1 MAVFKCQMCGGD
13 LLPSTE
19 DPRIGICQYCDSR
32 MPLPTVEDEKTL
44 NRFNRA
50 NHYRMSSDFDRA
62 KDAYEKLL
70 EDFPDSAQAYWGL
83 LLSRYGIEY
92 VKDPKT
98 GRQLPTCHRLQL
110 HSIQDDPDYQQA
122 LKYASVSARAEYQR
136 QAAEISRIQKE
147 SLALSAKEPPYDI
160 FICYKEQDDH
170 TRQRTRDSVIAQDIY
185 TALVKEGYKVF
196 FSRITLESRLGKQ
209 YEPIIYAALRSAKV
223 MLVVTT
229 SREHCS
235 AVWVKNEWSRFLDMM
250 AEDPGKKALI
260 PVFSGMD
267 AYDLPEQFESMQ
279 ALDYSKIGAMQ
290 DLLHGIQKLIKNLG
304 QNTTG
309 HGAQASET
317 VPLFQRI
324 ALFLE
329 AKNYSQAIAY
339 CNRVLDQS
347 PSSSKAYFYLAM
359 CDLQCPS
366 ENHLLEICQ
375 EEPEQ
380 LLENQ
385 NFHYACRFA
394 SPQEKKELLVYA
406 SRSFQS
412 LKRKYDGLIED
423 AREKA
428 DGLKR
433 QRDSQHDSLQNVL
446 HTIQTLKEDENNWQL
461 TLQEY
466 TRDAD
471 DLEHKLSEKQYTTS
485 SINKEYG
492 YFSITFPTLKYL
504 YALLAFSLGLFSI
517 LLILDVF
524 INNYDFGTVFGAV
537 ILIVVSGLAAFF
549 FASMTSSMFQKSYPT
564 KHQKFKEASQFIR
577 DKTPQLKKLK
587 QQCKQAEQEYFRAQ
601 SKSESFAA
609 ANKSALQGY
618 DRIKEQAQQADQAVQ
633 TLQDSYMSYAQQAR
647 KLGVSADL
655 S

>member
-19 DPRIGICQYCDSR
+19 DPRIGICQYCDSW

-260 PVFSGMD
+260 PDHKFSEIRWDEDTGEENTMEMSD
-267 AYDLPEQFESMQ
+267 EEIVRKFQL
-279 ALDYSKIGAMQ
+279 LDNQ
-290 DLLHGIQKLIKNLG
+290 RNLQK
-304 QNTTG
+304 
-309 HGAQASET
+309 
-317 VPLFQRI
+317 R
-324 ALFLE
+324 
-329 AKNYSQAIAY
+329 
-339 CNRVLDQS
+339 
-347 PSSSKAYFYLAM
+347 
-359 CDLQCPS
+359 
-366 ENHLLEICQ
+366 EICR
-375 EEPEQ
+375 
-380 LLENQ
+380 
-385 NFHYACRFA
+385 RF
-394 SPQEKKELLVYA
+394 
-406 SRSFQS
+406 FQQGIRGTIYGI
-412 LKRKYDGLIED
+412 KFFYEGGEIWDD
-423 AREKA
+423 AFPAK
-428 DGLKR
+428 G
-433 QRDSQHDSLQNVL
+433 
-446 HTIQTLKEDENNWQL
+446 
-461 TLQEY
+461 
-466 TRDAD
+466 RDA
-471 DLEHKLSEKQYTTS
+471 EP
-485 SINKEYG
+485 G
-492 YFSITFPTLKYL
+492 CVGCPW
-504 YALLAFSLGLFSI
+504 
-517 LLILDVF
+517 
-524 INNYDFGTVFGAV
+524 YD
-537 ILIVVSGLAAFF
+537 ID
-549 FASMTSSMFQKSYPT
+549 MW
-564 KHQKFKEASQFIR
+564 R
-577 DKTPQLKKLK
+577 KKLN
-587 QQCKQAEQEYFRAQ
+587 ER
-601 SKSESFAA
+601 
-609 ANKSALQGY
+609 
-618 DRIKEQAQQADQAVQ
+618 
-633 TLQDSYMSYAQQAR
+633 
-647 KLGVSADL
+647 LGED
-655 S
+655 